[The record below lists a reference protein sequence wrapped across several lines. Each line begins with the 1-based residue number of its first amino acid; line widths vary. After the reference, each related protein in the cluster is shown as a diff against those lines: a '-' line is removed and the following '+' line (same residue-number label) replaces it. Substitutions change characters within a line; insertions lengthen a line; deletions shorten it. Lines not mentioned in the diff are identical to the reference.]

1 MSYEK
6 TTKKLQELIK
16 DLKDLGSDLM
26 QSMYQSILQE
36 IIVECENAL
45 EEEE

>member
-1 MSYEK
+1 
-6 TTKKLQELIK
+6 
-16 DLKDLGSDLM
+16 M